1 MFLREQYKREEES
14 EIKRVFIMPTYPTRI
29 SNSVYI
35 HTCDKDTSSNPT
47 QCAFYRSINC
57 CVVCVCIDIP
67 LMAKSEKGRMNTR
80 DDFDIECICF
90 FRVVKTLVCLLLLL
104 PSRPRAVL
112 LYIYIF
118 IAYIGTAV
126 GSFSFSIQ
134 FGFAIKDAIRTCT
147 I

>member
-1 MFLREQYKREEES
+1 MTKTPAQILY
-14 EIKRVFIMPTYPTRI
+14 
-29 SNSVYI
+29 SV
-35 HTCDKDTSSNPT
+35 H
-47 QCAFYRSINC
+47 SIGALTA
-57 CVVCVCIDIP
+57 VLSVCVDIP

-90 FRVVKTLVCLLLLL
+90 FSSCQD
-104 PSRPRAVL
+104 SRSSSPLASISAKSKSSIII
-112 LYIYIF
+112 YIYIF